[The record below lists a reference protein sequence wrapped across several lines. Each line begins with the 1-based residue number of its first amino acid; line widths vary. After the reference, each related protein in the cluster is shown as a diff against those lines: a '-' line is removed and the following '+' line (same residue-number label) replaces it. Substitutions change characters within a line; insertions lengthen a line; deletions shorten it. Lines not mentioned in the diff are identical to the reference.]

1 MRNAERTAR
10 QNVSRYPLIFLG
22 ILTVAGCSP
31 SPRYALYEGSDPEN
45 GTRTTIRLDNSTG
58 EAWQLDRIPANGGT
72 LSLWRPI
79 LERDIAIKAAALI
92 RKEMTT
98 ATNSNFTY

>member
-1 MRNAERTAR
+1 MRNQPKKAR
-10 QNVSRYPLIFLG
+10 AFVIRPLLLFFCL
-22 ILTVAGCSP
+22 LCASCSQ
-31 SPRYALYEGSDPEN
+31 SARYALHEGTDPEN
-45 GTRTTIRLDNSTG
+45 GTRTTIRIDTTTG

-92 RKEMTT
+92 RKELTN